1 MEVKAKQTARKWTKE
16 RLKRHP
22 GLWEVEQ
29 EEKFVTCWPG
39 ESAIMLKNTT
49 DGWSGWFP
57 VVDIE
62 TIRREE

>member
-1 MEVKAKQTARKWTKE
+1 MIIKPKQNARKWTKE

-29 EEKFVTCWPG
+29 EAKEAPCWQGEK
-39 ESAIMLKNTT
+39 AILLKNIQ

-57 VVDIE
+57 VIDIE
-62 TIRREE
+62 VENGNI